1 MHNLLEIKIMNSYVQ
16 ATITTTYT
24 HSPRLCLCCGNW
36 LQEGQ
41 NDCPE
46 TDCNVCSNPE
56 IGVGRFKRVMVLFR
70 GDVLSPEYKEVVK
83 AHAVLG
89 LKTDEK
95 LELVSN

>member
-1 MHNLLEIKIMNSYVQ
+1 MNYVQ
-16 ATITTTYT
+16 ATITTIYT

-41 NDCPE
+41 SFCPE
-46 TDCNVCSNPE
+46 TDLAVCSNPE
-56 IGVGRFKRVMVLFR
+56 VGVGHFKMDAVLFR

-89 LKTDEK
+89 INTVEK